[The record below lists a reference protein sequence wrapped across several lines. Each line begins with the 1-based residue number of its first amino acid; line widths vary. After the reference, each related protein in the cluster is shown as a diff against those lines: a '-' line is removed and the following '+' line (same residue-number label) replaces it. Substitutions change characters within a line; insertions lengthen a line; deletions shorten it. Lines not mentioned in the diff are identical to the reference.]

1 MAVIEEKAGQA
12 GLPTPNSTESFWHSE
27 PSKVLLGHR
36 TTSLLPSKADVV
48 IIGSGIA
55 GSSAAHWLKESDAGK
70 DLEVVMLEAREAC
83 WGATGRN
90 GGHCQPLLYL
100 SPPEVG
106 AFELKTYENIKSL
119 IEENNIQCD
128 WKSLTACH
136 AYMNEEAFVSA
147 VKSAELI
154 KAQVPSLGQYV
165 SIVTKDSVNPSLSD
179 LRVPT
184 ASGAITTTK
193 AASLWPY
200 KLVSWILENLLS
212 QNNSTA
218 APKFNLQTTTPVTRL
233 QKTTS
238 SDWIVHTPRGQIVA
252 SKVLLTTNAYTS
264 HLLPSFSD
272 LIVPVRGEMSSL
284 LPPHSMTP
292 SSSENPP
299 LDYSYGI
306 IGHGAQNV
314 NRDDYLTQRPFS
326 SSTQKGGELMFGGG
340 REFAVSA
347 GVGISDDSV
356 IDPPAADYLRREL
369 PIALDLKNEQKE
381 LKASYEWSGIMGFS
395 RDNWPWVGCVPEE
408 LGGGD
413 GLYVCAGFTGH
424 GMPTTRLS
432 AKAAVGIMLGEKE
445 VDLPMQYRISQ
456 ARIDSARLLDVV
468 KIADEKGAFF

>member
-1 MAVIEEKAGQA
+1 MAVIQETAGQA
-12 GLPTPNSTESFWHSE
+12 SLPTPDSTESFWHSE

-55 GSSAAHWLKESDAGK
+55 GSSAAHWLKESDAAEN
-70 DLEVVMLEAREAC
+70 LEVVMLEAREAC

-119 IEENNIQCD
+119 VEENNIQCD
-128 WKSLTACH
+128 WKSLNACH

-147 VKSAELI
+147 VKGVELL
-154 KAQVPSLGQYV
+154 KTQAPSLGQYISV
-165 SIVTKDSVNPSLSD
+165 ITKDSVNPSLSD

-184 ASGAITTTK
+184 
-193 AASLWPY
+193 
-200 KLVSWILENLLS
+200 
-212 QNNSTA
+212 
-218 APKFNLQTTTPVTRL
+218 
-233 QKTTS
+233 
-238 SDWIVHTPRGQIVA
+238 
-252 SKVLLTTNAYTS
+252 
-264 HLLPSFSD
+264 
-272 LIVPVRGEMSSL
+272 
-284 LPPHSMTP
+284 
-292 SSSENPP
+292 
-299 LDYSYGI
+299 
-306 IGHGAQNV
+306 GHGTQNV
-314 NRDDYLTQRPFS
+314 NRDDYLTQRPFTS
-326 SSTQKGGELMFGGG
+326 QKGGELMFGGG
-340 REFAVSA
+340 RAFALSA

-369 PIALDLKNEQKE
+369 PIALDLKNGQQE

-395 RDNWPWVGCVPEE
+395 RDNWPWVGRVPEE

-432 AKAAVGIMLGEKE
+432 AKAVVEMMLGEEE
-445 VDLPMQYRISQ
+445 VDLPGQYRVSQ
-456 ARIDSARLLDVV
+456 ERIDSARLLDVV